1 MTLRF
6 KQADTL
12 YRSAHITPMVTT
24 NQKSMTDIIINRK
37 EQGILL
43 ELKNKL
49 NNVVGCKINI
59 QKSVVFLYINSKRES
74 KDQSP

>member
-12 YRSAHITPMVTT
+12 YRPAHITPMVTT